1 MKTDVILKSRI
12 FLFPAYLI
20 MKLSAFLFILV
31 CQNFSSIVQ
40 GAKKASKA
48 LLEDISD
55 HKELKKLLKTKNNVL
70 INFIEKSGKSDIL
83 SVLKDVAEKVKGS
96 GTIGKLRYSLNFFIL
111 KNFWNGII
119 LKLF

>member
-1 MKTDVILKSRI
+1 
-12 FLFPAYLI
+12 

-31 CQNFSSIVQ
+31 CQNFLSLVQ

-83 SVLKDVAEKVKGS
+83 SVLKEVAENVKGS
-96 GTIGKLRYSLNFFIL
+96 GTIGKISSLFIIIFTKFFV
-111 KNFWNGII
+111 
-119 LKLF
+119 

>member
-1 MKTDVILKSRI
+1 
-12 FLFPAYLI
+12 

-31 CQNFSSIVQ
+31 CQNFLSLVQ

-83 SVLKDVAEKVKGS
+83 SVLKEVAENVKGS
-96 GTIGKLRYSLNFFIL
+96 GTIGKISSLILFIIIVIFTKFLL
-111 KNFWNGII
+111 K
-119 LKLF
+119 K

>member
-31 CQNFSSIVQ
+31 CQNFSSLVQ

-96 GTIGKLRYSLNFFIL
+96 GTIGKIFIKFTRFFNL
-111 KNFWNGII
+111 EN
-119 LKLF
+119 